1 MDNFYEFPVDYI
13 VQDCYTLINKEKL
26 MNSNDFK
33 LMMITMAT
41 IAKQLKRIADALEG
55 EQNESR

>member
-55 EQNESR
+55 